1 MATQRKICSWVV
13 ASACMAGGIAAQDSE
28 GVRKLATLDLVKLSQ
43 SPIVSAASTDRELLE
58 WLRAR
63 VGGTIIQKRTY
74 QPHHSRSFDWKL
86 TDRRALSFLKIVRPF
101 LVIQRK
107 IERADLLLKDYLACT
122 PRNGR
127 YTVEMA
133 TRKQA
138 LIERFSSLP

>member
-1 MATQRKICSWVV
+1 M
-13 ASACMAGGIAAQDSE
+13 
-28 GVRKLATLDLVKLSQ
+28 KLSDIEAAYAAGILDGEGSICLSRVHSSRWP
-43 SPIVSAASTDRELLE
+43 SPTVSVASTDRELLD

-74 QPHHSRSFDWKL
+74 KPQHLRSFDWKL
-86 TDRRALSFLKIVRPF
+86 TDRRALSFLVIVRPF

-107 IERADLLLKDYLACT
+107 INRADLLLNDYLDCT

-133 TRKQA
+133 TRKRE

>member
-1 MATQRKICSWVV
+1 MQLSDIEAAYAAGILDGEGSIGLSRVHSSRWPSPVV
-13 ASACMAGGIAAQDSE
+13 S
-28 GVRKLATLDLVKLSQ
+28 V
-43 SPIVSAASTDRELLE
+43 ASTDRELLE

-63 VGGTIIQKRTY
+63 VGGTIIQKQTY

-107 IERADLLLKDYLACT
+107 INRADLLLNDYLACT

-133 TRKQA
+133 ARKRA